1 MNMTRM
7 SAPRRLVVAAA
18 AAVFAFGATA
28 CIGPFE
34 SCDDVGNFGI
44 QITVVDSVTGKAP
57 VGTAL
62 LVLTEGEYT
71 EAAQATLQVSNGILV
86 VAGAHERPGTYSLRI
101 TVPGYQPWTASGV
114 RVSESGRCDNV
125 ETVKLTARLRPV

>member
-1 MNMTRM
+1 M
-7 SAPRRLVVAAA
+7 SVSRRLATLATAAA
-18 AAVFAFGATA
+18 ITIGTTA

-34 SCDDVGNFGI
+34 SCEGVGNFGV

-57 VGTAL
+57 VGTAVL
-62 LVLTEGEYT
+62 ILTEGEYT
-71 EAAQATLQVSNGILV
+71 ESAQATLQVSNGTLI

-101 TVPGYQPWTASGV
+101 TVAGYQPWTASGV
-114 RVSESGRCDNV
+114 RVSESGRCDEV

>member
-1 MNMTRM
+1 MDLPRM
-7 SAPRRLVVAAA
+7 SVSRRLATLAATA
-18 AAVFAFGATA
+18 ALVIGTTA

-34 SCDDVGNFGI
+34 SCEGVGNFGV

-62 LVLTEGEYT
+62 LILTEGEYS
-71 EAAQATLQVSNGILV
+71 ESAQGTLQVSNGNLI

-101 TVPGYQPWTASGV
+101 TMAGYQPWTASGV
-114 RVSESGRCDNV
+114 RVSESGRCDEV